1 MKAQSITIK
10 DIAKAL
16 DMSFSTVAR
25 ALNDNY
31 SISEATRKRVKEYAI
46 KHNYQPNLTAQT
58 LKKKGSRSIGIC
70 LCAIPNNF
78 YAEVINGIE
87 SIASDNN
94 FHVIITQ
101 SHESFEKEVKN
112 VEYLRWRSV
121 DGLLVSLASETNNI
135 GHFNKLQDSGIPVVF
150 FDRITDLINTHSIVA
165 DNVKG
170 SYNCIS
176 HLLENNFKRIAHIT
190 SSPTLSITADRLEG
204 HKKALEDN
212 AQANDGGLI
221 KYCAHGGMIREEIE
235 KAVEELLALDSP
247 PDAIF
252 TASDRITIGCFSI
265 LKQKKIRIPDEIALA
280 GFSNFSAP
288 ELFCPSLTTVT
299 QPAFE
304 MGKVATELL
313 IKLIESKKPVKEFE
327 KRVLPTELV
336 IRDSTAKRG
345 LDKYVSSV

>member
-1 MKAQSITIK
+1 MKVQSITIK

-31 SISEATRKRVKEYAI
+31 SISEATRKRVKEYATQ
-46 KHNYQPNLTAQT
+46 HNYQANLTAQS

-94 FHVIITQ
+94 YHVIITQ
-101 SHESFEKEVKN
+101 SHESFNKEVKN
-112 VEYLRWRSV
+112 VEYLQWRSV
-121 DGLLVSLASETNNI
+121 DGLLVSIASETNNI
-135 GHFNKLQDSGIPVVF
+135 EHFNKLQSQGIPVVF
-150 FDRITDLINTHSIVA
+150 FDRITSLINTHLVVA

-170 SYNCIS
+170 TYNCIS
-176 HLLENNFKRIAHIT
+176 HLIENDFKRIAHIT
-190 SSPTLSITADRLEG
+190 SSPALSITTDRLEG
-204 HKKALEDN
+204 YKKALGDKKQTIDESI
-212 AQANDGGLI
+212 I

-235 KAVEELLALDSP
+235 KAVDELLNLENP

-265 LKQKKIRIPDEIALA
+265 LKQRNIKIPDKIALA

-304 MGKVATELL
+304 IGKVATELL

-336 IRDSTAKRG
+336 IRDSSRR
-345 LDKYVSSV
+345 

>member
-1 MKAQSITIK
+1 MKVQSITIK

-16 DMSFSTVAR
+16 GISFSTVAR

-31 SISEATRKRVKEYAI
+31 AISEATRKRVKEYAV
-46 KHNYQPNLTAQT
+46 KHNYQPNLTAQS
-58 LKKKGSRSIGIC
+58 LKKKGSKSIGIC
-70 LCAIPNNF
+70 LSAVPNNF

-94 FHVIITQ
+94 YHVIITQ
-101 SHESFEKEVKN
+101 SHESLEKEVKN
-112 VEYLRWRSV
+112 VEYLRCRSV
-121 DGLLVSLASETNNI
+121 DGLLVSVASETNNI
-135 GHFNKLQDSGIPVVF
+135 EHFNKLQRNGIPVVF
-150 FDRITDLINTHSIVA
+150 FDRITDLINTHLVIA

-170 SYNCIS
+170 TYNCIS
-176 HLLENNFKRIAHIT
+176 HLIDSNFRRIAHIT
-190 SSPTLSITADRLEG
+190 SSPTLSITKDRLEG
-204 HKKALEDN
+204 HKKALLDKK
-212 AQANDGGLI
+212 QTFDVSII
-221 KYCAHGGMIREEIE
+221 KYCLHGGMIREEIE
-235 KAVEELLALDSP
+235 KAVDELLALDSP

-252 TASDRITIGCFSI
+252 TASDRITINCFSI
-265 LKQKKIRIPDEIALA
+265 LKQKSIKIPDEIALA

-313 IKLIESKKPVKEFE
+313 IKLIKSKKPVKEFE

-336 IRDSTAKRG
+336 IRGSTTKR
-345 LDKYVSSV
+345 K

>member
-1 MKAQSITIK
+1 MKHQSITIK

-46 KHNYQPNLTAQT
+46 EHNYQPNLTAQS

-87 SIASDNN
+87 SVANDNN
-94 FHVIITQ
+94 YHVIISQ
-101 SHESFEKEVKN
+101 SHESYKKEVQN
-112 VEYLRWRSV
+112 VEYLQWRSV
-121 DGLLVSLASETNNI
+121 DGLLVSLSSETNSI
-135 GHFNKLQDSGIPVVF
+135 EHFKKVQDRGVPIVF
-150 FDRITDLINTHSIVA
+150 FDRITDLVNTHCVIA
-165 DNVKG
+165 NNVEG
-170 SYNCIS
+170 AYACTS
-176 HLLENNFKRIAHIT
+176 HLIENNFKRIAHIT
-190 SSPTLSITADRLEG
+190 SSPSLSITKDRLEG
-204 HKKALEDN
+204 YKQALQNKKQIFNERM
-212 AQANDGGLI
+212 I
-221 KYCAHGGMIREEIE
+221 KYCAHGGMLREEIE
-235 KAVEELLALDSP
+235 NAIDELLNLEEP

-265 LKQKKIRIPDEIALA
+265 LKQKNIKIPHEIALA

-299 QPAFE
+299 QPAFDI
-304 MGKVATELL
+304 GKVATELL
-313 IKLIESKKPVKEFE
+313 IKLIESKKPVQAFE
-327 KRVLPTELV
+327 KKVLPTELF
-336 IRDSTAKRG
+336 IRESTIKKKG
-345 LDKYVSSV
+345 SN